1 MTLIASLAGALL
13 VAGILALIYALIPQ
27 PVAPPRPKTKRPTLR
42 STDKTLALAGVAVGG
57 LLALLTGWLV
67 AIILVPAITV
77 MGYRAWSGR
86 RHNRVQRLSALSDFS
101 RGLAGVLTAGRGLE
115 QAIVH
120 AARSAPTAL
129 APEIGRLAARV
140 RANWPTGKALRRFAD
155 ELDDATGDL
164 FVATLILAAQR
175 RGPGVASAMQALAES
190 IDADVRARRQVE
202 TEQQKAKTAARIIT
216 IISVVL
222 LIALFTAG
230 SYVDPYRTPL
240 GQLLLTGFMALFLLA
255 LAWMGRIA
263 RPQPLPRF
271 MGHNVASKAV
281 TR

>member
-1 MTLIASLAGALL
+1 M
-13 VAGILALIYALIPQ
+13 
-27 PVAPPRPKTKRPTLR
+27 R

-77 MGYRAWSGR
+77 MGYRVWSGR

-240 GQLLLTGFMALFLLA
+240 GQLLLTGFMALFLLV

-271 MGHNVASKAV
+271 MGHDLASKAV

>member
-13 VAGILALIYALIPQ
+13 VAGILGLIYALVPQ
-27 PVAPPRPKTKRPTLR
+27 PVAPPRPKTKRPALR

-140 RANWPTGKALRRFAD
+140 RANWRTGKALRRFAD
-155 ELDDATGDL
+155 EVDDATGDL

-202 TEQQKAKTAARIIT
+202 AEQQKAKTAARIIT

-222 LIALFTAG
+222 LIGLFTAG

-240 GQLLLTGFMALFLLA
+240 GQFLLTGFMALFLLV

-271 MGHNVASKAV
+271 MGHDLSSKAV